1 MFAIIE
7 SKNADTKGKM
17 ENTDTTYLR
26 GIKLYSILSG
36 VMIATFLISLDVSI
50 IATAIPSITS
60 QFHSTTDIGWYGAVY
75 PLTMCSLQPL
85 SGKLITIFSLRWSY
99 LSFFLVFLL
108 GSLLCGVA
116 TSSSM
121 FIIGRAVAGAGG
133 AGVVSSGLA
142 IIAIV
147 TPIEQRPLFTGLVT
161 SLYALGTVVAPII
174 GGAFTT
180 NVTWRWCFLINLPAG
195 TVTVITLILFF
206 HPPQQS
212 PAARTETVLQK
223 LQQLDLIGC
232 ALFVPAIIMVLLALQ
247 WGGNKYPWNSA
258 TIIGLFVGFA
268 ATLGLFITWELRA
281 DQAMIPLPL
290 LRRRSIIVSI
300 IFAFLFMGA
309 FVVPVYY
316 LPEWFQIVKGASSIR
331 SGIMLLPSVSTQ
343 IFGSI
348 ISGVLAK
355 YIKYYNPWFFIGSSF
370 LCIATGLY
378 TTFSAF
384 STTSRDWIGFQIL
397 QGLGCGF
404 AAQMP
409 LLTIQSV
416 LKNDPKLVP
425 VGISTVL
432 FAQYFGSSVMQSI
445 GGSIFQ
451 NKLDS
456 QLQSYAHLDSDQIEM
471 LLAVGTSKV
480 QETAQQA
487 FPDRLSAILI
497 AYNDAITNVFYL
509 AVTGSG
515 VAFVLAL
522 GIEWTNTRES
532 TGDDEKDLPVAYDIR
547 EP

>member
-1 MFAIIE
+1 MSAITG
-7 SKNADTKGKM
+7 SKNADSKDTM

-85 SGKLITIFSLRWSY
+85 SGKMITIFSLRWSY

-121 FIIGRAVAGAGG
+121 FIIGRAVAGTGG

-142 IIAIV
+142 VIAMV
-147 TPIEQRPLFTGLVT
+147 TPIEQRPLFTGLLT

-180 NVTWRWCFLINLPAG
+180 NVTWRWCFLVNLPAG
-195 TVTVITLILFF
+195 AVTVITLILFF
-206 HPPQQS
+206 HPQKS
-212 PAARTETVLQK
+212 PAARTETVRQK

-232 ALFVPAIIMVLLALQ
+232 ALFVPAIIMVLLGLQ
-247 WGGNKYPWNSA
+247 WGGNKYSWNSA

-268 ATLGLFITWELRA
+268 ATLGLFITRELRV
-281 DQAMIPLPL
+281 DQAMIPLSL
-290 LRRRSIIVSI
+290 LRRRSIIVGI
-300 IFAFLFMGA
+300 IFAFLFMGSY
-309 FVVPVYY
+309 VVPVYY
-316 LPEWFQIVKGASSIR
+316 LPEWFQIVKGASPIR
-331 SGIMLLPSVSTQ
+331 SAIMLLPSVSTQ

-355 YIKYYNPWFFIGSSF
+355 YIKYYNPWLFIGSSF

-378 TTFSAF
+378 TTFRAF

-409 LLTIQSV
+409 LLTIQNV

-456 QLQSYAHLDSDQIEM
+456 QLRSYAHLDSDQIEM

-509 AVTGSG
+509 AVAGSG
-515 VAFVLAL
+515 VAFVLSL

-532 TGDDEKDLPVAYDIR
+532 TGNDEKDLPVAYNIR

>member
-1 MFAIIE
+1 
-7 SKNADTKGKM
+7 
-17 ENTDTTYLR
+17 
-26 GIKLYSILSG
+26 
-36 VMIATFLISLDVSI
+36 
-50 IATAIPSITS
+50 
-60 QFHSTTDIGWYGAVY
+60 
-75 PLTMCSLQPL
+75 
-85 SGKLITIFSLRWSY
+85 
-99 LSFFLVFLL
+99 
-108 GSLLCGVA
+108 
-116 TSSSM
+116 M

-232 ALFVPAIIMVLLALQ
+232 ALFVPAIVMVLLALQ

-348 ISGVLAK
+348 ISGVLGESVLASLLL
-355 YIKYYNPWFFIGSSF
+355 I
-370 LCIATGLY
+370 
-378 TTFSAF
+378 
-384 STTSRDWIGFQIL
+384 R
-397 QGLGCGF
+397 
-404 AAQMP
+404 
-409 LLTIQSV
+409 LLTYYSSEVYQV
-416 LKNDPKLVP
+416 L
-425 VGISTVL
+425 
-432 FAQYFGSSVMQSI
+432 
-445 GGSIFQ
+445 
-451 NKLDS
+451 
-456 QLQSYAHLDSDQIEM
+456 
-471 LLAVGTSKV
+471 
-480 QETAQQA
+480 
-487 FPDRLSAILI
+487 
-497 AYNDAITNVFYL
+497 
-509 AVTGSG
+509 
-515 VAFVLAL
+515 
-522 GIEWTNTRES
+522 
-532 TGDDEKDLPVAYDIR
+532 
-547 EP
+547 

>member
-1 MFAIIE
+1 MSAITG
-7 SKNADTKGKM
+7 SKNADSKDTV

-121 FIIGRAVAGAGG
+121 FIIGRAVAGTGG

-142 IIAIV
+142 VIAMV

-195 TVTVITLILFF
+195 AVTVITLILFF
-206 HPPQQS
+206 HPPQKS
-212 PAARTETVLQK
+212 PAARTETVRQK

-232 ALFVPAIIMVLLALQ
+232 ALFVPAIIMVFLGLQ
-247 WGGNKYPWNSA
+247 WGGNKYSWNSA

-268 ATLGLFITWELRA
+268 ATLGLFITRELRV
-281 DQAMIPLPL
+281 DQAMIPLSL
-290 LRRRSIIVSI
+290 LRRRSIIVGI

-316 LPEWFQIVKGASSIR
+316 LPEWFQIVKGASPIR
-331 SGIMLLPSVSTQ
+331 SAIMLLPSVSTQ

-370 LCIATGLY
+370 L
-378 TTFSAF
+378 S
-384 STTSRDWIGFQIL
+384 
-397 QGLGCGF
+397 
-404 AAQMP
+404 QMP

-456 QLQSYAHLDSDQIEM
+456 QLRSYAHLDSDQIEM

-509 AVTGSG
+509 AVAGSG

-532 TGDDEKDLPVAYDIR
+532 TGDDEKDLPVAYNIR

>member
-1 MFAIIE
+1 MSAITG
-7 SKNADTKGKM
+7 SKNADSKDTM

-121 FIIGRAVAGAGG
+121 FIIGRAVAGTGG

-142 IIAIV
+142 VIAMV
-147 TPIEQRPLFTGLVT
+147 TPIEQCPLFTGLVT

-180 NVTWRWCFLINLPAG
+180 NVTWRWCFLVNLPAG
-195 TVTVITLILFF
+195 AVTVITLILFF
-206 HPPQQS
+206 HPQKS
-212 PAARTETVLQK
+212 PAARTETVRQK

-232 ALFVPAIIMVLLALQ
+232 ALFVPAIIMVLLGLQ
-247 WGGNKYPWNSA
+247 WGGNKYSWNSA

-268 ATLGLFITWELRA
+268 ATLGLFITRELRV
-281 DQAMIPLPL
+281 DQAMIPLSL
-290 LRRRSIIVSI
+290 LRRRSIIVGI
-300 IFAFLFMGA
+300 IFAFLFMGSY
-309 FVVPVYY
+309 VVPVYY
-316 LPEWFQIVKGASSIR
+316 LPEWFQIVKGASPIR
-331 SGIMLLPSVSTQ
+331 SAIMLLPSVSTQ

-355 YIKYYNPWFFIGSSF
+355 YIKYYNPWLFIGSSF

-378 TTFSAF
+378 TTFRAF

-409 LLTIQSV
+409 LLTIQNV

-456 QLQSYAHLDSDQIEM
+456 QLRSYAHLDSDQIEM

-509 AVTGSG
+509 AVAGSG
-515 VAFVLAL
+515 IAFVLSL

-532 TGDDEKDLPVAYDIR
+532 TGDDEKDLPVAYNIR